1 MSQEFPNI
9 EFRMPKLP
17 KLPKIPVKAV
27 QIGLIAIVIIVILA
41 SGMYTV
47 SPDEMGVIQ
56 RFGKFVRLTDPG
68 LHFKMPFGIEALTK
82 VPVQQQLKQEF
93 GFRTMN
99 PGIRS
104 EFAVPADASKEAVM
118 LTGDLNVLNVEW
130 IVQYKI
136 KDPYKFLFK
145 MREAQATFRAMNEAV
160 VRRVIGDNSVDEVLT
175 TGRARLAHEVRDEL
189 QKLCNTYE
197 IGIEILQLIFQDINP
212 PEQVKPSFNEV
223 NESLQ
228 ERERKINEAWA
239 EYNNEIPKATGV
251 AEQAI
256 RSAEGYATER
266 VNNAKGD
273 ASRFTSVYQEYARA
287 PQVTR
292 KRLYLETMNEVMQK
306 IGKKIIM
313 DGQQKNLL
321 PFLNLN
327 EEVKK

>member
-1 MSQEFPNI
+1 MDI
-9 EFRMPKLP
+9 R
-17 KLPKIPVKAV
+17 LPKIPPKYVLYGGV
-27 QIGLIAIVIIVILA
+27 VLVVILLLA
-41 SGMYTV
+41 GSFYQV

-56 RFGKFVRLTDPG
+56 RFGKFVRTTEPG
-68 LHFKMPFGIEALTK
+68 LHFKLPLGIEMLTK

-93 GFRTMN
+93 GFRTTS
-99 PGIRS
+99 PGVHS
-104 EFAVPADASKEAVM
+104 EYAAPEDATREAVM

-136 KDPYKFLFK
+136 KDPYKYLFK
-145 MREAQATFRAMNEAV
+145 MREAQSTFRDMNEAV

-175 TGRARLAHEVRDEL
+175 TGRDRLAHEAREAL
-189 QKLCNTYE
+189 QSLCNLYE
-197 IGIEILQLIFQDINP
+197 IGIEISQLIFQDINP
-212 PEQVKPSFNEV
+212 PDPVKPSFNEV

-228 ERERKINEAWA
+228 EKERKINEAWA

-273 ASRFTSVYQEYARA
+273 ASRFTTVYQEYARA
-287 PQVTR
+287 PLVTR
-292 KRLYLETMNEVMQK
+292 KRLYLETLNDVLQK
-306 IGKKIIM
+306 VNKKIIL

-321 PFLNLN
+321 PLLNLN

>member
-1 MSQEFPNI
+1 MDI
-9 EFRMPKLP
+9 R
-17 KLPKIPVKAV
+17 LPKIPAKFVLYGAV
-27 QIGLIAIVIIVILA
+27 VLVVVLLLAGSFYQI
-41 SGMYTV
+41 

-56 RFGKFVRLTDPG
+56 RFGKFVRTTEPG
-68 LHFKMPFGIEALTK
+68 LHFKLPLGIEMLTK

-93 GFRTMN
+93 GFRTSS
-99 PGIRS
+99 PGVHS
-104 EFAVPADASKEAVM
+104 EYAAPEDAMREAVM

-136 KDPYKFLFK
+136 KDPYKYLFK
-145 MREAQATFRAMNEAV
+145 MRAAQSTFRDMNEAV

-175 TGRARLAHEVRDEL
+175 TGRDRLAHEAREAL
-189 QKLCNTYE
+189 QSLCNLYE
-197 IGIEILQLIFQDINP
+197 IGIEISQLIFQDINP
-212 PEQVKPSFNEV
+212 PDPVKPSFNEV

-228 ERERKINEAWA
+228 EKERKINEAWA

-273 ASRFTSVYQEYARA
+273 ASRFTAVYQEYARA
-287 PQVTR
+287 PLVTR
-292 KRLYLETMNEVMQK
+292 KRLYLETLNDVLQK
-306 IGKKIIM
+306 ISKKIIM

-321 PFLNLN
+321 PLLNLN

>member
-1 MSQEFPNI
+1 MDF
-9 EFRMPKLP
+9 
-17 KLPKIPVKAV
+17 KLPKIPWNTVK
-27 QIGLIAIVIIVILA
+27 IVVLVVVVVILLYG
-41 SGMYTV
+41 SIYQI

-56 RFGKFVRLTDPG
+56 RFGKFARTTDPG
-68 LHFKMPFGIEALTK
+68 LHFKLPFGIEALTK
-82 VPVQQQLKQEF
+82 VPVQQQLKHEF
-93 GFRTMN
+93 GFRTTS
-99 PGIRS
+99 PGIHS
-104 EFAVPADASKEAVM
+104 EFAVTPDAQKEAVM

-136 KDPYKFLFK
+136 KDPYKYLFK
-145 MREAQATFRAMNEAV
+145 MREAEATFRDMNEAV

-175 TGRARLAHEVRDEL
+175 TGRDRLAHEARESL
-189 QKLCNTYE
+189 QNLCNLYE
-197 IGIEILQLIFQDINP
+197 IGIEVNQLIFQDINP
-212 PEQVKPSFNEV
+212 PEPVKPSFNEV

-228 ERERKINEAWA
+228 EKERKINEAWA

-256 RSAEGYATER
+256 RAAEGYAMER

-273 ASRFTSVYQEYARA
+273 ASRFTAVYQEYARA
-287 PQVTR
+287 PLVTR
-292 KRLYLETMNEVMQK
+292 KRLYLETINEVMQK

-321 PFLNLN
+321 PLLNLN

>member
-1 MSQEFPNI
+1 MDF
-9 EFRMPKLP
+9 
-17 KLPKIPVKAV
+17 KLPKIPWNTVK
-27 QIGLIAIVIIVILA
+27 IVVLVVVVVILLYG
-41 SGMYTV
+41 SIYQI

-56 RFGKFVRLTDPG
+56 RFGKFARTTDPG
-68 LHFKMPFGIEALTK
+68 LHFKLPFGIEALTK
-82 VPVQQQLKQEF
+82 VPVQQQLKHEF
-93 GFRTMN
+93 GFRTTS

-104 EFAVPADASKEAVM
+104 EFAVTPDAQKEAVM

-136 KDPYKFLFK
+136 KDPYKYLFK
-145 MREAQATFRAMNEAV
+145 MREAEATFRDMNEAV

-175 TGRARLAHEVRDEL
+175 TGRDRLAHEARESL
-189 QKLCNTYE
+189 QNLCNLYE
-197 IGIEILQLIFQDINP
+197 IGIEVNQLIFQDINP
-212 PEQVKPSFNEV
+212 PEPVKPSFNEV

-228 ERERKINEAWA
+228 EKERKINEAWA

-256 RSAEGYATER
+256 RAAEGYAMER

-273 ASRFTSVYQEYARA
+273 ASRFTAVYQEYARA
-287 PQVTR
+287 PLVTR
-292 KRLYLETMNEVMQK
+292 KRLYLETINEVMQK

-321 PFLNLN
+321 PLLNLN